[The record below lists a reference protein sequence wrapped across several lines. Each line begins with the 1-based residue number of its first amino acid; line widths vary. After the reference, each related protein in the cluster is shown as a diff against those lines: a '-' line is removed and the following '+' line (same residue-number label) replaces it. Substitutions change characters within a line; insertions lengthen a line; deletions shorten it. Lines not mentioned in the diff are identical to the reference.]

1 MGSTVNRRKPLQRR
15 HSRQAKGAGRLGPK
29 GHVARY
35 GRSNVARRR
44 CCATGVRAG
53 PKLPGCLGET
63 WEPRSPPEGNVTSEV
78 ARSWAET
85 LAQWISGTLAVRRAD
100 RAAGLRG
107 RKKPTPTGNGSDTG
121 CDIPR
126 PEREQTSAWCSVA
139 REQGEPPEGG
149 EQETA
154 KAAAPSDDSEAWKW
168 IDWSAAKEAVRRL
181 QVRIAKAAREG
192 RLRAARALQRL
203 LTRSWA
209 AKALAVQRVTT
220 NRGRK
225 TAGVDGELWTTPQQK
240 WEAIAQLRRR
250 GYRPQPLR
258 RVYIPK
264 KNGKMRPLSIPTML
278 DRAMQALYK
287 LALEPIAETWA
298 DRNSYGFRKYRGAA
312 DAIQQ
317 CFVALAKRASPR
329 WVIEGDIRA
338 CFDGIS
344 HDWLLANIPMD
355 RQMLGK
361 WLKAGYV
368 EGKDLYPTQAGTPQG
383 GIISPVLANMT
394 LDGLE
399 AVART
404 AVPARIDGSRRSKV
418 NVIRYADDFVIT
430 GDSRELLAERV
441 LPAVRRFLGERGL
454 ELSEEKTRIT
464 RVEDGFDFLGQTLR
478 KKGRKLL
485 IRPAQE
491 AVRAIRRT
499 LAQTL
504 RRGRGGA
511 ASATVQILNA
521 QIRGWAYYHRHVA
534 SADTF
539 VALDKWLF
547 RALRQWTKRRH
558 PGKGPRWL
566 RQTYWTLGDRGW
578 FAVRV
583 KTKRGQRLHRL
594 LRTTSISIVRHVKV
608 LGEATPYDPAY
619 DEYFEG
625 RKAGRK
631 YYPARGNQAE
641 LRALTT
647 AV

>member
-1 MGSTVNRRKPLQRR
+1 MS
-15 HSRQAKGAGRLGPK
+15 
-29 GHVARY
+29 
-35 GRSNVARRR
+35 
-44 CCATGVRAG
+44 
-53 PKLPGCLGET
+53 ET
-63 WEPRSPPEGNVTSEV
+63 WEPRSPPEGTGSD
-78 ARSWAET
+78 ALTRGWAEA
-85 LAQWISGTLAVRRAD
+85 LAAWISGTQAVRLAEG
-100 RAAGLRG
+100 AAGWRG
-107 RKKPTPTGNGSDTG
+107 RNKRRPACNGPDTG

-154 KAAAPSDDSEAWKW
+154 RVAAPSDDSVWKW

-181 QVRIAKAAREG
+181 QVRIAKAAREE
-192 RLRAARALQRL
+192 RWRAMRALQRL

-209 AKALAVQRVTT
+209 AKLLAVKRVTS

-225 TAGVDGELWTTPQQK
+225 TAGVDAVLWTTPQQK
-240 WEAIAQLRRR
+240 WEATAQLRRR
-250 GYRPQPLR
+250 GYKPQPLR

-264 KNGKMRPLSIPTML
+264 RNGKMRPLSIPTMH

-287 LALEPIAETWA
+287 LALEPVAETRA
-298 DRNSYGFRKYRGAA
+298 DPNSYGFRKYRGAA

-317 CFVALAKRASPR
+317 CYMALAKRRSAR
-329 WVIEGDIRA
+329 WVLEGDIRA

-399 AVART
+399 AVARN
-404 AVPARIDGSRRSKV
+404 AVPPRIDGSRRSKV

-430 GDSRELLAERV
+430 GHSEECLVDRV

-454 ELSEEKTRIT
+454 EISEEKTRIT
-464 RVEDGFDFLGQTLR
+464 QVEDGFDFLGQTLR
-478 KKGRKLL
+478 RKGWKFL
-485 IRPAQE
+485 IRPARE

-499 LAQTL
+499 LAETL
-504 RRGRGGA
+504 RKGRGGA

-521 QIRGWAYYHRHVA
+521 QIRGWAYFHRHVA

-547 RALRQWTKRRH
+547 RALRNWTKRRH

-566 RQTYWTLGDRGW
+566 REKYWTHGDRGW
-578 FAVRV
+578 FAVQV

-594 LRTTSISIVRHVKV
+594 VRTTSISIVRHIKV
-608 LGEATPYDPAY
+608 RGEATPYDPAY
-619 DEYFEG
+619 DEYFAG

-631 YYPARGNQAE
+631 RYPARGSQAE
-641 LRALTT
+641 MRALLTP
-647 AV
+647 AKAAA

>member
-1 MGSTVNRRKPLQRR
+1 MVNRRKPLQRR

-29 GHVARY
+29 GHVAKY

-44 CCATGVRAG
+44 CRATGVQAG
-53 PKLPGCLGET
+53 PNLLRYLSET
-63 WEPRSPPEGNVTSEV
+63 WEPRSSPEESSSNDLPPLWVE
-78 ARSWAET
+78 A
-85 LAQWISGTLAVRRAD
+85 LAQWISGKLAARRAEG
-100 RAAGLRG
+100 AAGERG
-107 RKKPTPTGNGSDTG
+107 RKKRKPACNGSDTG

-154 KAAAPSDDSEAWKW
+154 KAAAPSDGSEAWKW
-168 IDWSAAKEAVRRL
+168 IDWSAAKETVRRL

-209 AKALAVQRVTT
+209 AKALAVRRVTT
-220 NRGRK
+220 NRGKK
-225 TAGVDGELWTTPQQK
+225 TAGVDGILWTTSQQR

-287 LALEPIAETWA
+287 LALEPVAETWA
-298 DRNSYGFRKYRGAA
+298 DRNSYGFRKHRSAA

-317 CFVALAKRASPR
+317 CYMALAKRGSAR
-329 WVIEGDIRA
+329 WVLEGDIRA

-355 RQMLGK
+355 RWVLRK

-368 EGKDLYPTQAGTPQG
+368 EGRDLYPTQAGTPQG

-399 AVART
+399 ETARR
-404 AVPARIDGSRRSKV
+404 AAPQRIEGWRRSKI
-418 NVIRYADDFVIT
+418 NVVRYADDFVIT
-430 GDSRELLAERV
+430 GDSRELLTERV

-454 ELSEEKTRIT
+454 EMSEEKTRIT
-464 RVEDGFDFLGQTLR
+464 RIEDGIDFLGQTLR
-478 KKGRKLL
+478 RKGRKFL
-485 IRPAQE
+485 IRPGKE

-499 LAQTL
+499 LAETL
-504 RRGRGGA
+504 RKGRGGA
-511 ASATVQILNA
+511 ASATVKILNA
-521 QIRGWAYYHRHVA
+521 QIRGWAHYHRHVA

-547 RALRQWTKRRH
+547 RALRKWTKRRH
-558 PGKGPRWL
+558 PSKGPRWL
-566 RQTYWTLGDRGW
+566 REKYWTLGDRGW
-578 FAVRV
+578 LAVLV
-583 KTKRGQRLHRL
+583 KTKRGHRLHRL
-594 LRTTSISIVRHVKV
+594 LRTTSISIVRHIKV
-608 LGEATPYDPAY
+608 RGEANPYDPAY

-625 RKAGRK
+625 RKAGK
-631 YYPARGNQAE
+631 KHYPARGSQAE
-641 LRALTT
+641 LRALT